1 VIDHPE
7 SCCSEQRGEGYT
19 DHFRTFMAAGIDAA
33 APLPPAV
40 PQPRQPGDE
49 HIKTEKHQTDC
60 SGFIVVAST
69 QSFLDRDYSLLNRS
83 LCKFGILS
91 KDCNNLLN
99 VALSA
104 TRQDGPAKSANSR
117 LDKRSRQPRRPYL
130 LHGS

>member
-1 VIDHPE
+1 
-7 SCCSEQRGEGYT
+7 
-19 DHFRTFMAAGIDAA
+19 MAAGIDAA

-40 PQPRQPGDE
+40 PQPRQPRDE

-91 KDCNNLLN
+91 KDLQQSTQRGIISNQ
-99 VALSA
+99 A
-104 TRQDGPAKSANSR
+104 
-117 LDKRSRQPRRPYL
+117 RRP
-130 LHGS
+130 GEKCQQPT